1 MRNDVIVLTGNSNP
15 VLAQEI
21 CDTLGLPLGKAN
33 VRRFADGEA
42 MVEIQE
48 SIRGSDLFLIQS
60 TCPPVND
67 HLMELLVML
76 DAIKRASAD
85 RITAVIPYYG
95 YSRQDRKVA
104 PRAPISAK
112 LVADL
117 IQVAGAH
124 RVVTVDL
131 HANQIQGFFDLPVD
145 NLYAIPTLIGRME
158 QEVEAPVVV
167 VSPDVGG
174 ARRARYMADR
184 TDPPAKIALIDKR
197 RPEPGVCEV
206 VNIIG
211 DVSGCHAVLVDDMI
225 DTGGTI
231 VNAAEALLDAG
242 AIDVFA
248 MCTHGLFSGPA
259 IKRLKDSPIRK
270 LFVSNTIPLCKEA
283 AGDPKFEVVSLAAL
297 ISTAIL
303 NIHEG
308 ESVSSL
314 FVGIDKLN

>member
-1 MRNDVIVLTGNSNP
+1 MKDDLLLFTGNANP
-15 VLAQEI
+15 VLAQSI
-21 CDTLGLPLGKAN
+21 SAFLGLPMGRAC
-33 VRRFADGEA
+33 VRKFAYGEVN
-42 MVEIQE
+42 VEIQE
-48 SIRGSDLFLIQS
+48 SPRGSDVFLIQS

-131 HANQIQGFFDLPVD
+131 HANQIQGFFDIPVD
-145 NLYAIPTLIGRME
+145 NLYAIPSLIESLRKRITD
-158 QEVEAPVVV
+158 QVVI

-174 ARRARYMADR
+174 ARRARYLAER
-184 TDPPAKIALIDKR
+184 WRPAANIAIIDKR
-197 RPEPGVCEV
+197 RPRPGVAEV

-211 DVSGCHAVLVDDMI
+211 KVRDRVAILMDDMI
-225 DTGGTI
+225 DSGGTI
-231 VNAAEALLDAG
+231 VSAAQALLDHG
-242 AIDVFA
+242 AKAVYA
-248 MCTHGLFSGPA
+248 ACTHGVFSGA
-259 IKRLKDSPIRK
+259 AAERLQKSQITK
-270 LFVSNTIPLCKEA
+270 LFVTATIPRT
-283 AGDPKFEVVSLAAL
+283 GDPATFTKFETVSLAPL
-297 ISTAIL
+297 IGTAIR

-314 FVGIDKLN
+314 FDGIDSLN